1 MSRIVALTI
10 ALFALLTA
18 PAVGASGVIAGGDA
32 GFTGVTTR
40 GDGIRYLAQQVPRGT
55 RRMAVERSGGR
66 ILQSRFLHEP
76 LVVSAVAFDG
86 SGTGLSADGG
96 RLVLSAP
103 RGTFPRGRSD
113 FVVFETGRLS
123 RVADFSLRGDFSL
136 DAISPDGRRLYF
148 IELPGRDTTHYRV
161 RAYDLTHERLL
172 PKPVV
177 DPAEADEPMR
187 GSPIS
192 RVMSEDGRWAY
203 TLYDGNGKH
212 PFIHALDTERGRAKC
227 VDLDGLAGRQ
237 DLMDLRVAVAGDGTV
252 VVRDGSGPV
261 LAVDPGTFAVHAPR
275 PTAPAAPPAPDGG
288 GTGWLGPAAGAAL
301 LALLAAVALRFGG
314 RRARQVRMR

>member
-55 RRMAVERSGGR
+55 LLMAVERSGGR

-212 PFIHALDTERGRAKC
+212 PFIHALDTVRGEAKC
-227 VDLDGLAGRQ
+227 IDLEPRDDMFEMRLKLA
-237 DLMDLRVAVAGDGTV
+237 ADGTV
-252 VVRDGSGPV
+252 LMRDGSGRPA
-261 LAVDPGTFAVHAPR
+261 LAVDPRTFAVSEPR
-275 PTAPAAPPAPDGG
+275 PAPPPPEDGG
-288 GTGWLGPAAGAAL
+288 AAWFGLAAGLAL
-301 LALLAAVALRFGG
+301 LALLAFAAVRVGG
-314 RRARQVRMR
+314 RRVRRTAAG